1 MASDTGIDYLKSI
14 IKRWCHPEGL
24 FMEFGV
30 SSGSTIKRL
39 AKFVPDIIYGF
50 DSFEGL
56 PEEWTGHGGMPK
68 GSFRCDPPK
77 ELPANVVIVKGLFQD
92 TLPGFLERHPG
103 PVSFAHI
110 DCDLYSAT
118 KFVLGALVHRL
129 DGAVLAFDEITGPE
143 CYELHE
149 GKAFREFLSE
159 AGYTA
164 EFLGA
169 QHDCGQVYR
178 LSKND

>member
-1 MASDTGIDYLKSI
+1 
-14 IKRWCHPEGL
+14 
-24 FMEFGV
+24 
-30 SSGSTIKRL
+30 
-39 AKFVPDIIYGF
+39 
-50 DSFEGL
+50 
-56 PEEWTGHGGMPK
+56 MPK